1 MNDKK
6 AAIPSVAVFFVFINL
21 SKKVCTEM
29 LIVFG
34 TDFFC
39 LMIFSYNLE

>member
-21 SKKVCTEM
+21 SKKSLYWNAACIRYR
-29 LIVFG
+29 LFLSY
-34 TDFFC
+34 DF
-39 LMIFSYNLE
+39 LL